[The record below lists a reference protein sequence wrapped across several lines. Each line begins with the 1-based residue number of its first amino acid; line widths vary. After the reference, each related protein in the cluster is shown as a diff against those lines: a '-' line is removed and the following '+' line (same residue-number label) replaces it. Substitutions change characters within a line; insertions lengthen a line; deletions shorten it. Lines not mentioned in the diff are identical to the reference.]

1 MSLQPP
7 SLLPASV
14 LPASVPAL
22 PAATPPVLR
31 EAAKTA
37 AASVANAAPQAARG
51 LPTWLLVSL
60 LILGALALIA
70 GGYLVYTIL
79 RKRRSALPAVSGPEL
94 RPQRLLSVWQSFLSS
109 LPAGIRSALAEHTHF
124 IVLGPAGAGKTTLI
138 TRMTDWRGQSS
149 QLIPSYTADPLLQIY
164 LGSRVVV
171 QEIAA
176 SLIEST
182 SGAVNQALTRLW
194 RGLHPRRPPIVI
206 IVLGYPTLRETPPD
220 QLRQQA
226 YYLRGKLNLLSEAI
240 GTPLKVR
247 VCLTNAD
254 RMTGYS
260 ALARC
265 LCADQ
270 TELTLDLSHGTV
282 DALGTGFTKF
292 QRHLPRALT
301 TQSTA
306 AFDTI
311 VSLFQSAP
319 AVFERIGTFLQALLT
334 SSVVASRPE
343 LTRLYLSSPEPQEHV
358 GSPFESAGSLEA
370 KTLPRYWLWRYLT
383 LNGALTERPLHSAAS
398 GLLLLLIVSLCTYGV
413 RRHGA
418 LVHAAEAEVE
428 ALGAAVQR
436 ARSGTGPANESEVVR
451 RADLRASQHMDALFQ
466 DETRFFVL
474 RLLYQRDKRELRR
487 RFAAALRE
495 GYLLPV
501 LDAAVRQRSRD
512 RILHALAAL
521 YATRD
526 NTLGTLVRSHAQ
538 EFAQSLAVPQDS
550 AVRYVRYG
558 DQPFT
563 EIVLATPPLARDDGT
578 QASRRRAAASP
589 EPWQQL
595 VGALSQDLDRP
606 FLTQQEL
613 QARQNEAK
621 ALLEV
626 IAQIRTDGT
635 LRQIY
640 RMLAEESPLDVVK
653 LFGADGGTIEPAPW
667 LADNL
672 EAMEGLFTLVKD
684 SSLQGTGS
692 RLSLYRLLK
701 WLNETE
707 KKSRPLADSFRI
719 TLPERTI
726 EISKQ
731 RWSELLFRSRK
742 RLVLGGDSV
751 ARSDGNRTGCAAPS
765 AAPLR
770 NTKRRRVPAKRA
782 GGACS
787 APSVRDRDKTPL
799 AAAQGVG
806 PFTKEELAP
815 RLASLLTADE
825 TPPSGLSDLYNRVVL
840 FREVVPLVQELRKA
854 LATNESLSADEKIWL
869 SRTVQAEV
877 RGYAS
882 RYCAALMAFHL
893 SFELP
898 SGSLP
903 ALQDALIEM
912 VKPGSAFAEH
922 LRLVADNARL
932 EGLTDPYLRPMLD
945 CAQGFQP
952 LVKLMT
958 SKEGSYPALDPY
970 NTIVASLVQE
980 LRAPAGSADGG
991 TATEKPAPGSSAVSE
1006 PDPSAVPGLWERLS
1020 ALGQSTLRVYR
1031 GDDKAPLRQAEMFLD
1046 KAGILGKLRQPFLLP
1061 FSRAYQHGVEDI
1073 ERAVEQAWQKATLPL
1088 VQPLLSGFPFAVRA
1102 EREVSP
1108 DQLEVLSPSRG
1119 ALARQLR
1126 TLYQPVLLVRGESI
1140 VPRPP
1145 ATPELPA
1152 LRLPRGMP
1160 EAVERLSRL
1169 GQTLF
1174 LPDGARRPLRFLVRP
1189 QPLPVVGPEREAQ
1202 PTAAYLKAGRSSVLA
1217 FNQAPLARPL
1227 EIDWWDQGTAAVVL
1241 ESSSPASNR
1250 RQSQSI
1256 EISDSTWSF
1265 YRLLLHAQERSG
1277 PRLAF
1282 VIPGDAPPSE
1292 RTVTFYFEEDPWAPF
1307 RIEWPR

>member
-1 MSLQPP
+1 MSQAPP
-7 SLLPASV
+7 FPLPA
-14 LPASVPAL
+14 PVPAL
-22 PAATPPVLR
+22 PKAAPPGVR
-31 EAAKTA
+31 EAATSA
-37 AASVANAAPQAARG
+37 AASVVSAATHASSG
-51 LPTWLLVSL
+51 LPPWLSVGL
-60 LILGALALIA
+60 LLLGVLALLA
-70 GGYLVYTIL
+70 GGYLVYSIF
-79 RKRRSALPAVSGPEL
+79 RKRRSAQPAGSGPEL
-94 RPQRLLSVWQSFLSS
+94 RPQRLLSVWQNFLTS
-109 LPAGIRSALAEHTHF
+109 LPAGIRSALAEYNHF

-164 LGSRVVV
+164 LGSRVLV
-171 QEIAA
+171 QELAA

-182 SGAVNQALTRLW
+182 SGSVNQALTRLW
-194 RGLHPRRPPIVI
+194 RGLHSRRPPVVV
-206 IVLGYPTLRETPPD
+206 IVLGYPMLRETPPD

-226 YYLRGKLNLLSEAI
+226 YYLRGKLNLLSEAL
-240 GTPLKVR
+240 GSSLKVR
-247 VCLTNAD
+247 VCLTNTD

-260 ALARC
+260 AFARC
-265 LCADQ
+265 LCAEH
-270 TELTLDLSHGTV
+270 TELTLELSHGAM
-282 DALGTGFTKF
+282 DSLGTGFTKF

-301 TQSTA
+301 TQSVDT
-306 AFDTI
+306 FDSI
-311 VSLFQSAP
+311 VGLFQGAP
-319 AVFERIGTFLQALLT
+319 AVFDRLGVFLQALQT
-334 SSVVASRPE
+334 SSVIASRPE

-358 GSPFESAGSLEA
+358 GSPFESAGLMDVR
-370 KTLPRYWLWRYLT
+370 TLPRYWLWRYLT
-383 LNGALTERPLHSAAS
+383 FNGALTERPWHSAAS
-398 GLLLLLIVSLCTYGV
+398 GFLLILIVSLCLYGV

-418 LVHAAEAEVE
+418 LVHAAEAEVA

-451 RADLRASQHMDALFQ
+451 RADLRASQHMDTLFQ
-466 DETRFFVL
+466 DETRFFGL
-474 RLLYQRDKRELRR
+474 RALYKRDKRELRH
-487 RFAAALRE
+487 RFVAALRE

-512 RILHALAAL
+512 RILHTLAAV

-526 NTLGTLVRSHAQ
+526 NTLGTLMRTRAQ
-538 EFAQSLAVPQDS
+538 EFAQSLGVPQDS

-558 DQPFT
+558 DLPFT
-563 EIVLATPPLARDDGT
+563 EVVLASPPLARDDGV
-578 QASRRRAAASP
+578 QASRRRAAAST
-589 EPWQQL
+589 ESWQRL
-595 VGALSQDLDRP
+595 VSTLAQDLERP
-606 FLTQQEL
+606 YLTLPEL
-613 QARQNEAK
+613 QARQAEAK

-653 LFGADGGTIEPAPW
+653 LFGADGGTIEPLPW

-672 EAMEGLFTLVKD
+672 DAMEELFTLIRD
-684 SSLQGTGS
+684 SILQGTGS

-707 KKSRPLADSFRI
+707 KRSKPLADSFRI
-719 TLPERTI
+719 TLPDRTI
-726 EISKQ
+726 EVSKQ

-742 RLVLGGDSV
+742 RLVLGGDSI
-751 ARSDGNRTGCAAPS
+751 ARSDEKKAGCTVHGGAPGGRATRRRASGKRTGRVCSVPGPRGRAAAALPAAP
-765 AAPLR
+765 
-770 NTKRRRVPAKRA
+770 
-782 GGACS
+782 
-787 APSVRDRDKTPL
+787 
-799 AAAQGVG
+799 GVG

-815 RLASLLTADE
+815 RLASLLTSEEA
-825 TPPSGLSDLYNRVVL
+825 PPSGLSDLYNRVVL

-869 SRTVQAEV
+869 SRMVQAEV
-877 RGYAS
+877 RGYAG
-882 RYCAALMAFHL
+882 RYCAALTAFHL
-893 SFELP
+893 SFALP
-898 SGSLP
+898 SGSLQ

-932 EGLTDPYLRPMLD
+932 EGLTDPYLRPMLE

-952 LVKLMT
+952 LVKLMAGKDGT
-958 SKEGSYPALDPY
+958 YPALEPY
-970 NTIVASLVQE
+970 NMIVASLVHE
-980 LRAPAGSADGG
+980 LRAPAVSTESGA
-991 TATEKPAPGSSAVSE
+991 ATEKPAPAGSSGPE
-1006 PDPSAVPGLWERLS
+1006 GDPSASPGLWERLS

-1031 GDDKAPLRQAEMFLD
+1031 GDDKAPLRQAEVFLD

-1073 ERAVEQAWQKATLPL
+1073 EHAVEEAWQKTTLPL
-1088 VQPLLSGFPFAVRA
+1088 VQPLLSSFPFAMRS

-1108 DQLEVLSPSRG
+1108 EQLEVLSPSRG

-1126 TLYQPVLLVRGESI
+1126 TLYQPVLVVRGESI

-1152 LRLPRGMP
+1152 LHLPRGMP

-1174 LPDGARRPLRFLVRP
+1174 LPDGTRRPLRFLVRP
-1189 QPLPVVGPEREAQ
+1189 QPLPAVGPEREAQ

-1241 ESSSPASNR
+1241 ESSTPTSNR

-1256 EISDSTWSF
+1256 EISDSAWSF
-1265 YRLLLHAQERSG
+1265 YRLLLHAQEHSG

-1282 VIPGDAPPSE
+1282 VIPGDAPPAE
-1292 RTVTFYFEEDPWAPF
+1292 RTVTFHFEEDPWALF
-1307 RIEWPR
+1307 RIDWSR

>member
-1 MSLQPP
+1 MSLAPP
-7 SLLPASV
+7 FPP
-14 LPASVPAL
+14 PASVPAL
-22 PAATPPVLR
+22 PAAATPVLR

-37 AASVANAAPQAARG
+37 AESVASAAPQAFPS
-51 LPTWLLVSL
+51 LPTWLLVCL
-60 LILGALALIA
+60 LILGALALLA
-70 GGYLVYTIL
+70 GGYLVYTVL
-79 RKRRSALPAVSGPEL
+79 RKRRSARPAGSGPEL
-94 RPQRLLSVWQSFLSS
+94 RPQRLVAVWQSFLTS
-109 LPAGIRSALAEHTHF
+109 LPAGIRSALAEYTHF
-124 IVLGPAGAGKTTLI
+124 IVFGPAGAGKTTLI

-164 LGSRVVV
+164 LGSKVVV

-194 RGLHPRRPPIVI
+194 RGLHSRRPPIVI

-226 YYLRGKLNLLSEAI
+226 YYLRGKLNLLAEAL
-240 GTPLKVR
+240 GSSLKVR
-247 VCLTNAD
+247 VCLTNTD

-265 LCADQ
+265 LCADRI
-270 TELTLDLSHGTV
+270 ELTLDLSHGAM
-282 DALGTGFTKF
+282 DSLGTGFAKF

-301 TQSTA
+301 TQSA
-306 AFDTI
+306 ATFDSI
-311 VSLFQSAP
+311 VSLFQGAP
-319 AVFERIGTFLQALLT
+319 AVFDRIGVFLQALQT
-334 SSVVASRPE
+334 SSVIASRPE

-358 GSPFESAGSLEA
+358 GSPFESAGA
-370 KTLPRYWLWRYLT
+370 MDARTLPRYWLWRYLT
-383 LNGALTERPLHSAAS
+383 FNGALTERPWHSAAS
-398 GLLLLLIVSLCTYGV
+398 GFLLILIVSLCFYGV

-451 RADLRASQHMDALFQ
+451 RADLRASQHLDTLFH
-466 DETRFFVL
+466 DETRFFGL
-474 RLLYQRDKRELRR
+474 RALYKRDKRDLRR

-512 RILHALAAL
+512 RILHALAAV

-526 NTLGTLVRSHAQ
+526 NTLGTLMRSRAQ
-538 EFAQSLAVPQDS
+538 EFAQSLGVPQDS

-563 EIVLATPPLARDDGT
+563 EVVLVSPPLARDDGV
-578 QASRRRAAASP
+578 QAGRRRAAASP
-589 EPWQQL
+589 DSWQRL
-595 VGALSQDLDRP
+595 VGTLAQDLDRP
-606 FLTQQEL
+606 FLTLPEL
-613 QARQNEAK
+613 QARQAEAK
-621 ALLEV
+621 ALLEI

-653 LFGADGGTIEPAPW
+653 LFGADGGTIEPLPW

-672 EAMEGLFTLVKD
+672 DALEELFTLVRD
-684 SSLQGTGS
+684 SILQGSGS

-707 KKSRPLADSFRI
+707 KRSKPLADSFRI

-726 EISKQ
+726 EVSKQ
-731 RWSELLFRSRK
+731 RWGELLFRSRK
-742 RLVLGGDSV
+742 RLVLGGDSIARGDERRAGCTTHAV
-751 ARSDGNRTGCAAPS
+751 APVGS
-765 AAPLR
+765 A
-770 NTKRRRVPAKRA
+770 KRRRASVKGTGSGCSVPGLR
-782 GGACS
+782 G
-787 APSVRDRDKTPL
+787 R
-799 AAAQGVG
+799 AAAALPAVPGVG

-815 RLASLLTADE
+815 RLASLMTADE

-869 SRTVQAEV
+869 SRMVQAEV

-882 RYCAALMAFHL
+882 RYCAALTAFHL

-898 SGSLP
+898 SGSLT

-932 EGLTDPYLRPMLD
+932 EGLTDPYLRPMIE
-945 CAQGFQP
+945 CSQGFQP
-952 LVKLMT
+952 LVKLMAG
-958 SKEGSYPALDPY
+958 KDGAYPALDPY
-970 NTIVASLVQE
+970 NTIVASLVHE
-980 LRAPAGSADGG
+980 LRAPAGSADSGA
-991 TATEKPAPGSSAVSE
+991 ATEKPAPAGSPSTE
-1006 PDPSAVPGLWERLS
+1006 GDPSASPGLWERLS

-1031 GDDKAPLRQAEMFLD
+1031 GDDKAPLRQAEVFLD

-1073 ERAVEQAWQKATLPL
+1073 ERAIDQSWQKATLPL
-1088 VQPLLSGFPFAVRA
+1088 VQPLLASFPFAVRA
-1102 EREVSP
+1102 EREVSL
-1108 DQLEVLSPSRG
+1108 DQMEVLSPTRG

-1160 EAVERLSRL
+1160 EAVERMSRL

-1174 LPDGARRPLRFLVRP
+1174 LPDGTRRPLRFLVRP
-1189 QPLPVVGPEREAQ
+1189 QPLPAVGPEREAQ

-1227 EIDWWDQGTAAVVL
+1227 ELDWWDQGTAAVVL
-1241 ESSSPASNR
+1241 ESSAPTSNR

-1256 EISDSTWSF
+1256 EISDSGWSF
-1265 YRLLLHAQERSG
+1265 YRLLLHAQEHSG
-1277 PRLAF
+1277 LRLAF
-1282 VIPGDAPPSE
+1282 VIPGDAPPAE
-1292 RTVTFYFEEDPWAPF
+1292 RTVTFHFEEDPWALF
-1307 RIEWPR
+1307 RIDWPR